1 METWDNRTFAM
12 VLWTMLPA
20 LNAAA
25 EPAAEVLPEVQVTDE
40 GQADYQSY
48 ATGIIKGQQTPL
60 RDIPQTITV
69 INQEIMEAQGATR
82 LTDALRNVTGITL
95 GAGEGG
101 QIGDNINLR
110 GFSARTDLF
119 LDGFRD
125 RGQYTRD
132 LFALESVEVLK
143 GPSSML
149 FGRGS
154 TGGVIN
160 QVSKLPGSQAN
171 SEFTATLGTEDYY
184 RLTADT
190 NQPLSPTSALRVV
203 AMGHTNESTRDV
215 VDAKRYGLAPSLR
228 FGIGTATELTLWSL
242 HQRNRETPDYGL
254 PIIAGKPADV
264 SRDRYFGFTDDDF
277 DQDVDI
283 LNARLEYHLS
293 RDWTLRNQTQYG
305 SYRVDASPTVL
316 SVVGTPAPDAAPA
329 SVIFTRNRRDREIE
343 DTSMYN
349 QTDLRGRFDTG
360 RLHHNLVAGLE
371 LGRDTYDNQGYTWTG
386 LPPITLADEADAAA
400 PDTAVRSKNPTH
412 NTNTG
417 KALGVY
423 VNDEIAL
430 AQHWKTVAG
439 LRWDRYQIDAKTLAD
454 SGPDTRLQQTDRQFS
469 SRAGLIYQP
478 RDTQSYYLSYGTS
491 FNPSA
496 EAVTLTAANTGLD
509 PERNRS
515 LEVGAKWDLWSGNL
529 AVHTAVFRVEKEDA
543 RTTDPVT
550 NIVSNDGNIRVDG
563 AELGASGRLTREWLI
578 FAGYTYLDGEILKS
592 RDVQNG
598 VATEG
603 KTPQNLPR
611 HTASLWTTY
620 TWFRHWEVGGGLVY
634 SSERYVN
641 NANTAKVEGYTRID
655 ASVAYR
661 QPKYDIRLNLLNVN
675 DEEYFGQALASRAV
689 PAQGRTA
696 LLSWSY
702 RL

>member
-1 METWDNRTFAM
+1 METWENRTLAM
-12 VLWTMLPA
+12 LLWSVLPVA
-20 LNAAA
+20 NAAP
-25 EPAAEVLPEVQVTDE
+25 EPAPEVLPEVQVMDE

-48 ATGIIKGQQTPL
+48 DTNIIKGQQTPL

-69 INQEIMEAQGATR
+69 INQEIMEAQGATQ

-160 QVSKLPGSQAN
+160 QVSKLPGAQAK
-171 SEFTATLGTEDYY
+171 SEFTATLGTDDYY
-184 RLTADT
+184 RLMADT

-203 AMGHTNESTRDV
+203 TMGHTNESTRDV

-228 FGIGTATELTLWSL
+228 FGMGGATELTLWSL

-264 SRDRYFGFTDDDF
+264 PRDRYFGFTDDDF

-283 LNARLEYHLS
+283 LNARLEHHLS
-293 RDWTLRNQTQYG
+293 ENWTLRNQTQYG
-305 SYRVDASPTVL
+305 NYRVDASPTVL
-316 SVVGTPAPDAAPA
+316 SVVGTPAPEASPE
-329 SVIFTRNRRDREIE
+329 SVILTRNRRDREID
-343 DTSMYN
+343 DTSLYN
-349 QTDLRGRFDTG
+349 QTDLLGRFGSG
-360 RLHHNLVAGLE
+360 RLHHNLAAGLE

-386 LPPITLADEADAAA
+386 LPSTTLADEVDAAA
-400 PDTAVRSKNPTH
+400 PDSAVRSKNPTR
-412 NTNTG
+412 NANTG

-430 AQHWKTVAG
+430 SQYWKTVAG
-439 LRWDRYQIDAKTLAD
+439 LRWDRYQIDANTFAD
-454 SGPDTRLQQTDRQFS
+454 GGADTRLQQTDRQFS

-478 RDTQSYYLSYGTS
+478 HDTQSYYLSYGTS

-515 LEVGAKWDLWSGNL
+515 FEIGAKWDLWSGNL
-529 AVHTAVFRVEKEDA
+529 AVNTAVFRVEKDDA
-543 RTTDPVT
+543 RTTDPIT
-550 NIVSNDGNIRVDG
+550 NVVSNDGNIRVEG
-563 AELGASGRLTREWLI
+563 AEFGASGRLTREWLI
-578 FAGYTYLDGEILKS
+578 FAGYTYLDGEIMKS

-603 KTPQNLPR
+603 NTPQNLPR

-620 TWFRHWEVGGGLVY
+620 TLFRHWEVGGGLVY
-634 SSERYVN
+634 SSARYVN
-641 NANTAKVEGYTRID
+641 NANTAQIDGYTRLD

-661 QPKYDIRLNLLNVN
+661 QPKYDIRLNLLNLN
-675 DEEYFGQALASRAV
+675 DTEYFERALASRAV